1 MISSLKVDQHITD
14 LSSVIPTLQSH
25 LGLVEAASREEVS
38 AGLENYRYQHLSQ
51 IAPESRLLGKQGLKL
66 KVTTGWI
73 NLITNVLLVIIITHC
88 CYQFS
93 IFFISI
99 IIIIII

>member
-1 MISSLKVDQHITD
+1 MISPLKVDQHITD

-66 KVTTGWI
+66 KVNYWLDKFNDKCTI
-73 NLITNVLLVIIITHC
+73 SYYNYSLLLPI
-88 CYQFS
+88 
-93 IFFISI
+93 
-99 IIIIII
+99 